1 MISKLYKMLWS
12 RIGGRQWTY
21 IARDYYHQHPMP
33 ILGIVF
39 GLGIAVGHIFW
50 GDKYPRDYE
59 RKESNGLRGIDS

>member
-1 MISKLYKMLWS
+1 MISKLYKILWS
-12 RIGGRQWTY
+12 RVGGRQWTY

-50 GDKYPRDYE
+50 GDKYPKDYE
-59 RKESNGLRGIDS
+59 QKGD